1 MIILDFTRLLPGPLA
16 TYILA
21 HLGFEIIKVED
32 PKGNDITR
40 YIPPFTEWGESAV
53 FSFLNAGKKSIAI
66 DLKKDEGIQIVKDLI
81 QKSEVIVEGFRPGV
95 MKKLGLDFES
105 VRKINPKIIYCS
117 ISGYGQSGAYSQ
129 KSGHDINYIAL
140 SGILKLF
147 ISENT
152 AFIPGVQ
159 IADISGALF
168 AVIGIMSKLYEREK
182 NEREKND
189 NFQGYHID
197 ISMTE
202 TSLFFGVESLSKFL
216 VSGKEPEPFGEVL
229 TGGAICY
236 NLYKTK
242 DGKWVSIGAL
252 EPKFWEN
259 LINALGLD
267 LLPSDAMTKPREDN
281 KEYMKLKEKISSLT
295 SDELESILS
304 KADVPYEFVKS
315 YGEMMEHQVIKE
327 RNIFYS
333 IEHNGRKQ
341 TLLKLPFM
349 KEAKNPS
356 PKLGEH
362 SEYILEKICG
372 YSLERIHKLKQIG
385 IIL

>member
-1 MIILDFTRLLPGPLA
+1 MIVLDFSRLLPGPIA

-32 PKGNDITR
+32 PKGSDITR
-40 YIPPFTEWGESAV
+40 YIPPFTEWGESSV

-66 DLKKDEGIQIVKDLI
+66 DLKKDEAIEIVKDLI
-81 QKSEVIVEGFRPGV
+81 KKSDVIVEGFRPGV

-105 VRKINPKIIYCS
+105 ARKINPKIIYCS
-117 ISGYGQSGAYSQ
+117 ISGYGQSGIYSQ

-140 SGILKLF
+140 SGILNLF

-168 AVIGIMSKLYEREK
+168 AVIGILSKLYERERDK
-182 NEREKND
+182 

-259 LINALGLD
+259 LINALELD
-267 LLPSDAMTKPREDN
+267 LLPSDAMIKP
-281 KEYMKLKEKISSLT
+281 KENSQEYIKLKEKISSLT
-295 SDELESILS
+295 SDELDSILS
-304 KADVPYEFVKS
+304 KADVPYEFVRNYS
-315 YGEMMEHQVIKE
+315 EMIEHQAIKE
-327 RNIFYS
+327 REIFYS
-333 IEHNGRKQ
+333 IQEDGKNQK
-341 TLLKLPFM
+341 LLKLPFM
-349 KEAKNPS
+349 NKVKNIS
-356 PKLGEH
+356 PKIGEH
-362 SEYILEKICG
+362 SKYILEKICG
-372 YSLERIHKLKQIG
+372 YSPEKIQELKQKG
-385 IIL
+385 IISFSDN